1 MGALAARVW
10 RGLTQRYI
18 ELEAASL
25 DRRVTGKPAA

>member
-1 MGALAARVW
+1 VW

-25 DRRVTGKPAA
+25 DSRVTGKPAS